1 MDAAS
6 RIFQWFPLV
15 ARPRPTCPP
24 LAERVREV
32 ADLARKSERD
42 GSVSLAAVTYNKAAL
57 IASDCGLPDLARS
70 LCWRHH
76 EAYLRTRPLDAQ
88 VARSALEPLVNLAR
102 LLVRSGDGEEAYRV
116 LGALFQAVTV
126 RSEIVIDGRSISF
139 SRLGGSEGDC
149 RALRQWMWAVLLADG
164 ARALIS
170 VGRWTDALDHL
181 RRHKGVGARML
192 DGRQV
197 AIVTAVTAG
206 DTDEAMTQLADTVPG
221 EPWENAVTACL
232 TVLARRYADL
242 PFDQDLGMTLDGY
255 QQLHRVPE
263 LAVFHTRLGLTIID
277 AAGGV
282 RHPAVRCV
290 VADLVE
296 GTTQGGDGYAA
307 RDVLAH
313 TGCVSL
319 MSTCQ
324 SDRLSTL
331 VEACALGKGAL
342 PAEVRS
348 GLLAALELSDAVIA
362 RTVKSGGTP
371 NP

>member
-6 RIFQWFPLV
+6 RIFQRFPLV

-32 ADLARKSERD
+32 GDLARKSERD
-42 GSVSLAAVTYNKAAL
+42 SSVSLAAVTYNKAAL

-76 EAYLRTRPLDAQ
+76 EAYLRTQPLGAQ
-88 VARSALEPLVNLAR
+88 VARYALEPLVNLAR

-126 RSEIVIDGRSISF
+126 RSEIVIDGRSVSF

-149 RALRQWMWAVLLADG
+149 RTLRQWMWAVLLADG
-164 ARALIS
+164 ARALTS

-181 RRHKGVGARML
+181 RQYRGVGARML

-197 AIVTAVTAG
+197 AIIAGITAG
-206 DTDEAMTQLADTVPG
+206 STSEAMAQLADTVPG
-221 EPWENAVTACL
+221 EPWENTVTACL
-232 TVLARRYADL
+232 TVLARRHADG
-242 PFDQDLGMTLDGY
+242 PSDQDLYTMLDGY
-255 QQLHRVPE
+255 QQLHRIPE
-263 LAVFHTRLGLTIID
+263 LAVFHTRLGLTVID
-277 AAGGV
+277 AADGV
-282 RHPAVRCV
+282 PHSVVRSIA
-290 VADLVE
+290 ADLVE
-296 GTTQGGDGYAA
+296 RTAQGGDGYAA

-313 TGCVSL
+313 PGCVSL
-319 MSTCQ
+319 MSTRQ
-324 SDRLSTL
+324 ADQLSTL
-331 VEACALGKGAL
+331 VEACALGRGAL

-348 GLLAALELSDAVIA
+348 DLLAALELSDAVIA